1 MARSTLKV
9 APKSGAGP
17 ASAKSR
23 GMKKKNLSL
32 TDVSLNTI
40 EDLKSS
46 TDAATAAEIVRRALA
61 FYSMAVQRQKAGDRI
76 VFRGP
81 DGTDT
86 AVVIL

>member
-1 MARSTLKV
+1 MTRSTLKV

-17 ASAKSR
+17 ASAKTQ
-23 GMKKKNLSL
+23 GTKKKNLSL
-32 TDVSLNTI
+32 TDASLNAI
-40 EDLKSS
+40 EILKAS

-61 FYSMAVQRQKAGDRI
+61 FYEMAVQRQKAGDRI
-76 VFRGP
+76 LFRGP